1 VADVAQ
7 LVTASSPVEIT
18 QRLRALDR
26 EWDIE
31 RVLET
36 NAAALPLI
44 GQLLSTRSHWWRAVT
59 VIVLASCSSTRSRA
73 GAHRSRSSAGSA
85 SVPGDRSTPS
95 APR

>member
-59 VIVLASCSSTRSRA
+59 VIVPGFLLQHAIQGWCPPIEIFRRLGIRTRR
-73 GAHRSRSSAGSA
+73 
-85 SVPGDRSTPS
+85 
-95 APR
+95 